1 MSNTTVEIPNS
12 LKKGPIRIK
21 PFFNAQ
27 RENMGLEKYGMVLF
41 DGVSQEEQLSCLER
55 NGVRSYVTG
64 LNEFAPELKL
74 LDEEVRVA
82 KVKVIREIVSQLEKD
97 LAANVV
103 NPNDEKFWDKVK
115 IVRPDNYPFW
125 DKISIR
131 VSNEGLT
138 LDPTR
143 EPMDLIKL
151 CAIEAGGF
159 NIVAKSYED
168 AQSSSRPVKFYLD
181 KKEDTMATV
190 TEVKKLKNKAL
201 SELQKL
207 FDKNDKKL
215 FYMSKVIDFNSVQ
228 YKNSTPNDIIYNNM
242 DKFING
248 EAHESSVKKSAQKFL
263 DTSKL
268 TMETLKLMC
277 LVKDAAFYKF
287 IATKPDGFIYHMD
300 SGSLL
305 GKNQAEIVEYFR
317 NPLNE
322 NLLMEI
328 TKKVEKY
335 WNQ

>member
-41 DGVSQEEQLSCLER
+41 DGVSQEEQLACLER
-55 NGVRSYVTG
+55 NGIRHYITG

-74 LDEEVRVA
+74 LDPEVRAA
-82 KVKVIREIVSQLEKD
+82 KVKAIRDIVSQLEKD
-97 LAANVV
+97 LGSNVV
-103 NPNDEKFWDKVK
+103 DPADENFWDKVK
-115 IVRPDNYPFW
+115 TLRPDNYEFW
-125 DKISIR
+125 DGVSLRI
-131 VSNEGLT
+131 SNEGLI

-143 EPMDLIKL
+143 EPMDMVKL

-159 NIVAKSYED
+159 SLVAKSYED
-168 AQSSSRPVKFYLD
+168 AQSGSVPVKFYLD

-190 TEVKKLKNKAL
+190 TETKKIKNRAL

-207 FDKNDKKL
+207 FDKNEKKL
-215 FYMSKVIDFNSVQ
+215 YYIAKVIDFNSVQ
-228 YKNSTPNDIIYNNM
+228 YKSSTPNDVIYDNM
-242 DKFING
+242 DKYINAQ
-248 EAHESSVKKSAQKFL
+248 AHEASVKKAAQKFL

-268 TMETLKLMC
+268 DMETLKLMC

-287 IATKPDGFIYHMD
+287 IATKPDGFIYHQD
-300 SGSLL
+300 TNSLL

-322 NLLMEI
+322 ALLMEI
-328 TKKVEKY
+328 SKKVEKY